1 MSNLLIKPNNDSK
14 IKFDITP
21 ETAHWDYVGFKL
33 YHLKKGDNIN
43 DKTNLEESILVFVS
57 EPVGHMFACCYH
69 MCRLVIFQVMQL
81 RAPPFSCAHLRD
93 RPAYVASSD
102 ARLRVSDS

>member
-33 YHLKKGDNIN
+33 YHLKKGDNIKE
-43 DKTNLEESILVFVS
+43 KTNLEESIIVFV
-57 EPVGHMFACCYH
+57 EG
-69 MCRLVIFQVMQL
+69 
-81 RAPPFSCAHLRD
+81 
-93 RPAYVASSD
+93 
-102 ARLRVSDS
+102 

>member
-1 MSNLLIKPNNDSK
+1 MSNLLIKPNNDGK

-43 DKTNLEESILVFVS
+43 DKTNLEESILVFVEGYGEIEVYGKNLGNWVLEILFLKKNLHQVFIFLCKQS
-57 EPVGHMFACCYH
+57 GL
-69 MCRLVIFQVMQL
+69 LVQV
-81 RAPPFSCAHLRD
+81 PI
-93 RPAYVASSD
+93 
-102 ARLRVSDS
+102 

>member
-33 YHLKKGDNIN
+33 YHLKKVI
-43 DKTNLEESILVFVS
+43 ILK
-57 EPVGHMFACCYH
+57 
-69 MCRLVIFQVMQL
+69 RKRTL
-81 RAPPFSCAHLRD
+81 RSLF
-93 RPAYVASSD
+93 
-102 ARLRVSDS
+102 

>member
-33 YHLKKGDNIN
+33 YHLKKGDNIKE
-43 DKTNLEESILVFVS
+43 KTNLEESILVFVEGYGDIEVS
-57 EPVGHMFACCYH
+57 GKKLGKLGTRNSVFEKNLHQVFISPYKQSGL
-69 MCRLVIFQVMQL
+69 LVQV
-81 RAPPFSCAHLRD
+81 PI
-93 RPAYVASSD
+93 
-102 ARLRVSDS
+102 